1 MQKKILEYLKR
12 LEEVEAKISNPEIFD
27 NPKEYSLLSKEHA
40 RLSELKNT
48 YDRVVAQEK
57 ILSDDKQALAQEKD
71 SEMIA
76 MLEEGIQSGKAEVDK
91 LYKILENLLVPPI
104 QMTI

>member
-1 MQKKILEYLKR
+1 M
-12 LEEVEAKISNPEIFD
+12 
-27 NPKEYSLLSKEHA
+27 
-40 RLSELKNT
+40 
-48 YDRVVAQEK
+48 AQEK

-71 SEMIA
+71 PEMIA

-91 LYKILENLLVPPI
+91 LYKILENLLVPLI